1 MATKYPLSEN
11 YTAELRTPKGIAFSS
26 ITLDAVLSGAV
37 QMEDLRVTAEALELQ
52 AQIAEAAGRRQLAD
66 NLRRGAELVSVT
78 EEEILEFY
86 TVLRPGRATQ
96 AEMLAAADRLESRYG
111 ARQCAAL
118 IREAAAVRSNRTTFH
133 ADSS

>member
-11 YTAELRTPKGIAFSS
+11 RSAELRTPKGIAFSS
-26 ITLDAVLSGAV
+26 ITLDAVLAGEV
-37 QMEDLRVTAEALELQ
+37 QMEDMRVTAAAMDLQ
-52 AQIAEAAGRRQLAD
+52 AQIAESAGRRQLAE
-66 NLRRGAELVSVT
+66 NLRRGAELVSVP

-118 IREAAAVRSNRTTFH
+118 IREAATAR
-133 ADSS
+133 